1 MSDTVFALMKRRI
14 DEMKSDLETFLA
26 NGSANSMEEYNRIVG
41 RYEALSI
48 IQNELADLEKRYIES

>member
-14 DEMKSDLETFLA
+14 DEMKSDLEKFLA
-26 NGSANSMEEYNRIVG
+26 NGSAKSMEEYNRIVG